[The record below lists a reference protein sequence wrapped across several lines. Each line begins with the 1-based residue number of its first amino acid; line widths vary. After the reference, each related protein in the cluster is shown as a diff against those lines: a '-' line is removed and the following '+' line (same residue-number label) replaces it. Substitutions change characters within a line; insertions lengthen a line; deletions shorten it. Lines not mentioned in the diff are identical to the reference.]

1 MASHGVFFKVHT
13 MNQPIIV
20 YGYASG
26 CPACD
31 QLKALLDLIGVQ
43 YDYRPVERGSGLRR
57 ALRDAGVATLPCAVE
72 APTGR
77 ILGGYSDFRKVAR
90 LGLQAGGLLG

>member
-1 MASHGVFFKVHT
+1 

-20 YGYASG
+20 YGYATG

-31 QLKALLDLIGVQ
+31 QIKTLLDVLGVQ
-43 YDYRPVERGSGLRR
+43 YDYRPVERESGLRR
-57 ALRDAGVATLPCAVE
+57 ALRDAGVATLPCAIE

>member
-1 MASHGVFFKVHT
+1 

-20 YGYASG
+20 YGYPSG

-31 QLKALLDLIGVQ
+31 QLKALLDVLGVQ
-43 YDYRPVERGSGLRR
+43 YEYRDVERESYLRR
-57 ALRDAGVATLPCAVE
+57 ALRANGVATLPCAVE